1 MRCIRRDRRL
11 SVRMCRGTTERPT
24 PDRRVPGQVAAADA
38 RGKKAYRSDAG
49 ERPAGDE
56 SILKGRQI

>member
-1 MRCIRRDRRL
+1 MYQAWQATLCED
-11 SVRMCRGTTERPT
+11 MQRGQPSSRP
-24 PDRRVPGQVAAADA
+24 PGHRRVLGLVAAADA
-38 RGKKAYRSDAG
+38 RGNKAYRSDAG

>member
-1 MRCIRRDRRL
+1 MRRIRHGRRP
-11 SVRMCRGTTERPT
+11 SVRMCSGTTEQPT
-24 PDRRVPGQVAAADA
+24 AGVPGRVAAADA
-38 RGKKAYRSDAG
+38 RGNKAYRSDAG